1 MSDILALDSRVLY
14 LHGELNKGY
23 KYRRKK
29 LRGIKVIKV
38 EFGVY
43 VQVVSVEFQELQM
56 WYIIICD

>member
-1 MSDILALDSRVLY
+1 MSDILVLDSTVLY

-29 LRGIKVIKV
+29 LRGIKVIKM

-43 VQVVSVEFQELQM
+43 VQAVSVGFEELRM
-56 WYIIICD
+56 WYNYL

>member
-1 MSDILALDSRVLY
+1 MSDNLALDSRESY

-29 LRGIKVIKV
+29 LRGIKAIKM

-43 VQVVSVEFQELQM
+43 VQAVFVGFEELQM
-56 WYIIICD
+56 WYNYL